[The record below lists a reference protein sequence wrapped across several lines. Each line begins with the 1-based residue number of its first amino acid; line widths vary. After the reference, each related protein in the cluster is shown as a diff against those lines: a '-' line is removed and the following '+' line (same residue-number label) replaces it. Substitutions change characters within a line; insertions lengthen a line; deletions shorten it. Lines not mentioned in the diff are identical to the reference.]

1 MDEGEVRR
9 PSAPLP
15 VGAATDPA
23 DPGGATL
30 LDMHTSGGSPAEMTA
45 TQIRDTRE
53 YLLRDHFAF
62 SYIIAGNKDL
72 YPPVHGPLSELMR
85 RWGTP
90 EWRRIMVQVPRSAF
104 KCLAVGQL
112 VHTPSGPVSVETLR
126 PGDTVWGL
134 SDHGKL
140 QHTTVLRNSIA
151 KAPLLEIT
159 LRTGHTVRVTPN

>member
-104 KCLAVGQL
+104 KCLRVGSL
-112 VHTPSGPVSVETLR
+112 VHTNNGPVPIETLR
-126 PGDTVWGL
+126 PGDLVGAL
-134 SDHGKL
+134 SDEGRL
-140 QHTTVLRNSIA
+140 GFNTVVANRLSH
-151 KAPLLEIT
+151 APL
-159 LRTGHTVRVTPN
+159 VRVTLSTGLSIDVTP